1 MPRTNAL
8 AARAPRLARQA
19 GAANPSSKPRHIMM
33 RNVQTRPDG
42 LHMPGTAALPR
53 RLAAGVALACLLL
66 GGCALAPS
74 TPVITYDLGP
84 PAGAAPDAVHLPK
97 LRVAQTDGPTWL
109 DGNSLYYRL
118 HYAQA
123 ERLQPYATQRWVM
136 SPVRLFD
143 DRLREAVASRG
154 ALTWLGDTT
163 APALKIDVLEFEQV
177 FDSAS
182 ASRGVIRVRAT
193 VFRSGLIGQKTFVV
207 AQPAA
212 TADGAGGVKAL
223 ATGSDAAIAAILDW
237 VATLPL
243 Q

>member
-1 MPRTNAL
+1 MMRTAHL
-8 AARAPRLARQA
+8 RPDRA
-19 GAANPSSKPRHIMM
+19 GASGIS
-33 RNVQTRPDG
+33 G
-42 LHMPGTAALPR
+42 LPR
-53 RLAAGVALACLLL
+53 RLAAGIALAGLLL
-66 GGCALAPS
+66 GGCALTPSAPA
-74 TPVITYDLGP
+74 ITYDLGP
-84 PAGAAPDAVHLPK
+84 PAGAAPGATPLPRM
-97 LRVAQTDGPTWL
+97 RVAQTDGPTWM
-109 DGNSLYYRL
+109 DGNSLFYRL

-154 ALTWLGDTT
+154 ALTWFGDTAT
-163 APALKIDVLEFEQV
+163 PALKIDMLEFEQV

-193 VFRSGLIGQKTFVV
+193 VFGNGLRGQKTFVV
-207 AQPAA
+207 AQPAP

-223 ATGSDAAIAAILDW
+223 ATGTDAAIAAILDW

>member
-1 MPRTNAL
+1 
-8 AARAPRLARQA
+8 
-19 GAANPSSKPRHIMM
+19 MM
-33 RNVQTRPDG
+33 RTAHLRPDRS
-42 LHMPGTAALPR
+42 GTSGVSGQPR
-53 RLAAGVALACLLL
+53 RLAAGIALAGLLL
-66 GGCALAPS
+66 GGCALTPS
-74 TPVITYDLGP
+74 TPTVTYDLGP
-84 PAGAAPDAVHLPK
+84 PAGAAPGATPLPRM
-97 LRVAQTDGPTWL
+97 RVAQTDGPTWM
-109 DGNSLYYRL
+109 DGNSLFYRL

-154 ALTWLGDTT
+154 ALTWFGDTAT
-163 APALKIDVLEFEQV
+163 PALKIDMLEFEQV

-193 VFRSGLIGQKTFVV
+193 VFRNGLRGQKTFVV
-207 AQPAA
+207 AQPAP

-223 ATGSDAAIAAILDW
+223 ATGTDAAIAAILDW